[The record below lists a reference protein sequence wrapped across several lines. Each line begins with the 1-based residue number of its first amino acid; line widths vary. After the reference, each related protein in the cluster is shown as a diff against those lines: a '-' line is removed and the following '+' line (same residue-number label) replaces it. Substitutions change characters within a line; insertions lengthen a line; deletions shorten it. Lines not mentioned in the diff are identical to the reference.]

1 MSDKLNIANEM
12 KMFDRKV
19 RSFYDD
25 LTAEERKKFSNYLM
39 IRWGS
44 AVEGSRELQ
53 EFYVIATNERLN
65 KHFFNVSK
73 HPKLQ
78 WLMATSVS
86 PDLGSQRHPWI
97 APKKKVAGASAKRK
111 ALAAMYPN
119 YKDDEIDVM
128 MQIVSDKEIKQYS
141 KDSGDDL
148 KWPNASTAKKTLL
161 KKLL

>member
-12 KMFDRKV
+12 RMFDRKV

-25 LTAEERKKFSNYLM
+25 LTPEEKKKFSNYLM

-44 AVEGSRELQ
+44 SVDGSRELQ

-65 KHFFNVSK
+65 KHFFDLGR

-78 WLMATSVS
+78 WLLATTVS
-86 PDLGSQRHPWI
+86 PDVGTPRHPWI
-97 APKKKVAGASAKRK
+97 APRNKEAGLGAKRR
-111 ALAAMYPN
+111 ALQEIFPH

-128 MQIVSDKEIKQYS
+128 AEITTQKEIDAYNRDAGRDK
-141 KDSGDDL
+141 
-148 KWPNASTAKKTLL
+148 N
-161 KKLL
+161 